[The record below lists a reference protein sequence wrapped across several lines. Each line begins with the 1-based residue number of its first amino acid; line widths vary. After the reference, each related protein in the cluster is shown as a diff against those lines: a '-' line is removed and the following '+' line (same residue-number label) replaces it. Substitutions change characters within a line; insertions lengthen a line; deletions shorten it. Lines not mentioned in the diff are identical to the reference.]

1 MNSDIL
7 VPLVAQQTLA
17 ILKEVQESAKI
28 ANQSPQN
35 ATQMIA
41 SYEEIYKRLHK
52 LFTTIV

>member
-1 MNSDIL
+1 MDSNIL

-17 ILKEVQESAKI
+17 ILKEVQDGAKV
-28 ANQSPQN
+28 AGQSPQN
-35 ATQMIA
+35 ATQMVA